1 VIVKLGATVVAL
13 LVNGVA
19 YAMILFLMSVGLTI
33 TLGVMRIANLAH
45 CGFAMFGGYLAFGLV
60 ATGHFSLFT
69 ALPLAV
75 IGTMLLGAV
84 LERSVYRWVY
94 GTGQLGQI
102 LMTLGLVFIFVASG
116 NLFLGSDLHAIPL
129 PDWLSQVW
137 IWDAIAISAYRVFI
151 IAVSVA
157 IAGICW
163 AILEFTDFGAKLRA
177 AVDNPRMARCI
188 GIDVPL
194 VFSITFSV
202 GCGLAGAAGVLATQI
217 MPLEPW
223 YAFEYLVPLLMVV
236 AVGGLGSLK
245 GSFYAAL
252 MLGVVDTFGRYFIP
266 AAGAFIIY
274 FAVVALLLWRP
285 RGVFARGT
293 A

>member
-1 VIVKLGATVVAL
+1 MNLGGTVVAL
-13 LVNGVA
+13 LVDGIA

-45 CGFAMFGGYLAFGLV
+45 CGFAMFGGYLAYGLV

-75 IGTMLLGAV
+75 VGTMLLGAV

-94 GTGQLGQI
+94 DTGQLGQI

-129 PDWLSQVW
+129 PGWLSESW
-137 IWDAIAISAYRVFI
+137 SWDAISISAYRVFI
-151 IAVSVA
+151 IGVSVV
-157 IAGICW
+157 IAGVCW
-163 AILEFTDFGAKLRA
+163 VILEFTDFGAKLRA

-194 VFSITFSV
+194 VFSITFAV
-202 GCGLAGAAGVLATQI
+202 GCGLAAAAGVLATQI

-252 MLGVVDTFGRYFIP
+252 MLGIIDTFGRYFIP

>member
-137 IWDAIAISAYRVFI
+137 IWGAIAISAYRVFI

>member
-1 VIVKLGATVVAL
+1 
-13 LVNGVA
+13 
-19 YAMILFLMSVGLTI
+19 
-33 TLGVMRIANLAH
+33 
-45 CGFAMFGGYLAFGLV
+45 
-60 ATGHFSLFT
+60 
-69 ALPLAV
+69 
-75 IGTMLLGAV
+75 MLLGAV

-94 GTGQLGQI
+94 DTGQLGQI

-129 PDWLSQVW
+129 PDWLSESW
-137 IWDAIAISAYRVFI
+137 SWDAISISAYRVFI
-151 IAVSVA
+151 IGVSVA
-157 IAGICW
+157 IAGVCW

-194 VFSITFSV
+194 VFSITFAV
-202 GCGLAGAAGVLATQI
+202 GCGLAAAAGVIGTQI

-252 MLGVVDTFGRYFIP
+252 MLGIVDTFGRYFIP

>member
-1 VIVKLGATVVAL
+1 MNLGGTVVAL
-13 LVNGVA
+13 LVDGIA

-45 CGFAMFGGYLAFGLV
+45 CGFAMFGGYLAYGLV

-75 IGTMLLGAV
+75 VGTMLLGAV

-94 GTGQLGQI
+94 DTGQLGQI

-129 PDWLSQVW
+129 PGWLSESW
-137 IWDAIAISAYRVFI
+137 SWDAISISAYRVFI
-151 IAVSVA
+151 IGVSVV
-157 IAGICW
+157 IAGVCW
-163 AILEFTDFGAKLRA
+163 VILEFTDFGAKLRA

-194 VFSITFSV
+194 VFSITFAV
-202 GCGLAGAAGVLATQI
+202 GCGLAAAAGVLATQI

-252 MLGVVDTFGRYFIP
+252 MLGIVDTFGRYFIP

>member
-1 VIVKLGATVVAL
+1 MLG
-13 LVNGVA
+13 
-19 YAMILFLMSVGLTI
+19 
-33 TLGVMRIANLAH
+33 
-45 CGFAMFGGYLAFGLV
+45 
-60 ATGHFSLFT
+60 
-69 ALPLAV
+69 
-75 IGTMLLGAV
+75 
-84 LERSVYRWVY
+84 
-94 GTGQLGQI
+94 
-102 LMTLGLVFIFVASG
+102 
-116 NLFLGSDLHAIPL
+116 
-129 PDWLSQVW
+129 
-137 IWDAIAISAYRVFI
+137 
-151 IAVSVA
+151 
-157 IAGICW
+157 
-163 AILEFTDFGAKLRA
+163 
-177 AVDNPRMARCI
+177 
-188 GIDVPL
+188 
-194 VFSITFSV
+194 
-202 GCGLAGAAGVLATQI
+202 TQI